1 MDIDIDIPPS
11 LKIDKLF
18 PEWVRASIVKDGK
31 ITPHPCGRYS
41 QNIPEDLLTGLAAIP
56 YEEAE
61 KLGYTKIDF
70 LNLNIYSHFQSRE
83 EIDALLE
90 IEPDWNILLM
100 PSNQTKLFQL
110 ANHGE
115 MLNII
120 KPKSIEELA
129 DVLALIRPG
138 KAQLAKLYKANR
150 ESTRKILYA
159 KDKDG
164 YSFKKSHAICYAM
177 VIVLQ
182 LHLINAG
189 IL

>member
-1 MDIDIDIPPS
+1 MDIDIDIPPT
-11 LKIDKLF
+11 LKIDTVF
-18 PEWVRASIVKDGK
+18 PNWVRASVIKEDK
-31 ITPHPCGRYS
+31 ITAHPCGRYPQKMAS
-41 QNIPEDLLTGLAAIP
+41 DPVTDLAAIP
-56 YEEAE
+56 YDKAEE
-61 KLGYTKIDF
+61 LGYTKIDF
-70 LNLNIYSHFQSRE
+70 LNLNIYSHFQSRK
-83 EIDALLE
+83 EIDDLLE
-90 IEPDWNILLM
+90 IEPDWNLLLI
-100 PSNQTKLFQL
+100 PSNQVKLFQL
-110 ANHGE
+110 ANHGD
-115 MLNII
+115 MLDEI
-120 KPKSIEELA
+120 KPKSVEQLA

-138 KAQLAKLYKANR
+138 KSQLVKLYKVNR